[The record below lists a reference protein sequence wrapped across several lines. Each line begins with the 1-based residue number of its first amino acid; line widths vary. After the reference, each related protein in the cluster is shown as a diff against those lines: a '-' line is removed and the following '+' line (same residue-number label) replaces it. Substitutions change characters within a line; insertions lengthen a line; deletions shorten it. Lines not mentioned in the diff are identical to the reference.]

1 MNRRLRFASLLASL
15 PLAACTGGERNQTG
29 DCPADEVCSPLT
41 PNGLHF
47 VGQSLVGVPLLAQP
61 KVTAVD
67 GTQLIRLYLGGPNG
81 QATDNPL
88 NLPFDAM
95 SDNGDALV
103 VDSAGATTVSISG
116 IAPGRD
122 LLRITE
128 AGTDLLFD
136 RYEIEAAALDTIE
149 LVPGT
154 FEARDPAHSIG
165 FYLGEVTI
173 GFALYSASDVRLV
186 DDSMTLEAPA
196 TPMTRDEWDTFT
208 FADLGVG
215 THSPT
220 LTAAGRSGP
229 FDIVVVDAVTAV
241 QPLHDTF
248 GDPIR
253 VGDQGDVCF
262 YASGGGRDA
271 IFGLPWQFTYTG
283 GVSPLISLDANCY
296 RVQVNQPGD
305 FSVTASVLGTDA
317 TLTLTAIAAGAKPA
331 GAAAPAPERT
341 APESDTRGE
350 RAQLAQ
356 P

>member
-29 DCPADEVCSPLT
+29 ECPADEVCSPLT

-67 GTQLIRLYLGGPNG
+67 GTQLIRLYFGGPNG

-88 NLPFDAM
+88 DLPFDAM
-95 SDNGDALV
+95 ADNGDALAI
-103 VDSAGATTVSISG
+103 DSTGATTVGVSG
-116 IAPGRD
+116 VASGRD

-136 RYEIEAAALDTIE
+136 RYELEAAALDTIE
-149 LVPGT
+149 LIPGT
-154 FEARDPAHSIG
+154 FEQRDPAHSIG

-186 DDSMTLEAPA
+186 DDSMTLDAPG
-196 TPMTRDEWDTFT
+196 MTMSRDEWDTFT

-229 FDIVVVDAVTAV
+229 FDIVVVDAVTQV
-241 QPLHDTF
+241 LPLSDTF
-248 GDPIR
+248 MDTIR

-262 YASGGGRDA
+262 HASGGGRDA
-271 IFGLPWQFTYTG
+271 IFGLPWDFTYAGPITP
-283 GVSPLISLDANCY
+283 VISLDANCY
-296 RVQVNQPGD
+296 RVQVNQPGE
-305 FSVTASVLGTDA
+305 FSVTATTLGQMA
-317 TLTLTAIAAGAKPA
+317 TLTLTAVAAGAKPA
-331 GAAAPAPERT
+331 GPPAPAPERT
-341 APESDTRGE
+341 APEADTRGE